1 MQASAKKQKKAEK
14 RSFGEW
20 LRCWVIP
27 KAGTDRYIT
36 LSMVCLMIFGS
47 AMVISTNL
55 GTTVGHVRDMYIGIA
70 RQGIFCGMGWVA
82 YCILSRVFNY
92 RKINRAMQWILVA
105 GYLALLVYT
114 AVAGIDVNG
123 SKAWISLGIATIQP
137 SEFGKP
143 LLILMLALSIHNMKD
158 LPKEKQNFIH
168 VFSIPLVL
176 MLCSVVFVGG
186 LQKDFGSL
194 IITLGIGFVG
204 IMVPSS
210 KRLKGWQHW
219 LLVFFLVAVI
229 LFVIG
234 VYVTDWFTEWFS
246 DVPLVRHIAVRIAN
260 MKNPYLSI
268 HDEGYQPANALYGIA
283 DGGLFGQGFGSSVR
297 KYGFLTQ
304 AESDYILAIVIE
316 ETGILGLG
324 AIVVLYGLLVWRLLY
339 WALHVKEGADKVL
352 FTCTAAYFMLH
363 FIINVGGVSTLL
375 PMTGVPLLLIS
386 AGGSS
391 LLAVC
396 FALGIAQA
404 RIAAIRPRIEMLQDI
419 EHKSRAAMDEYHS
432 LQNGTAQKK
441 STRRTRRKK
450 A

>member
-14 RSFGEW
+14 LSLGER
-20 LRCWVIP
+20 LRRVVIP
-27 KAGTDRYIT
+27 KSGTDKSIT
-36 LSMVCLMIFGS
+36 LAMVCLMIFGS

-55 GTTVGHVRDMYIGIA
+55 GTTVGHVRDMYIGII
-70 RQGIFCGMGWVA
+70 RQGMFCVLGWFV
-82 YCILSRVFNY
+82 YCFLSWVFNY
-92 RKINRAMQWILVA
+92 RRVNRILQWILVGA
-105 GYLALLVYT
+105 YFVVLVYT
-114 AVAGIDVNG
+114 AIAGIDVNG
-123 SKAWISLGIATIQP
+123 SKAWISLGLATVQP

-143 LLILMLALSIHNMKD
+143 LLILMLALSIHNMKE
-158 LPKEKQNFIH
+158 LPKEKQTFWH
-168 VFSIPLVL
+168 VFTIPLVL
-176 MLCSVVFVGG
+176 LLFSVVFVGG

-204 IMVPSS
+204 IMVPSY
-210 KRLKGWQHW
+210 KNLKGWQHW
-219 LLVFFLVAVI
+219 LLLFFLVMVI
-229 LFVIG
+229 LFVVG

-246 DVPLVRHIAVRIAN
+246 DVPLLRHIAVRIAN

-316 ETGILGLG
+316 ETGIIGLG
-324 AIVVLYGLLVWRLLY
+324 VIVALYGLLVWRLLY

-391 LLAVC
+391 LMAVC
-396 FALGIAQA
+396 IALGIAQA
-404 RIAAIRPRIEMLQDI
+404 RIVAIRPRIEMLQDI
-419 EHKSRAAMDEYHS
+419 EHKSKAAMDEYHN
-432 LQNGTAQKK
+432 LQNGRRQKK
-441 STRRTRRKK
+441 TTRKPRRKR